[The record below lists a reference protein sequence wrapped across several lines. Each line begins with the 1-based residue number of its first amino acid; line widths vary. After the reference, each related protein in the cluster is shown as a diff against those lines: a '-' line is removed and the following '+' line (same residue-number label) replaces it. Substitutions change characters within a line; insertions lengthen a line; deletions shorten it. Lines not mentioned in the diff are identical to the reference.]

1 MLTII
6 LAILPV
12 VLVTSCG
19 YLFKLSDFLNDDF
32 WYGADKLAYYVLLPS
47 LFVRLTATAELDRTF
62 LGAPITL
69 VITIT
74 TLTVLMLLSRRFI
87 SSSPPAFT
95 SMYQGAVRFNSFVL
109 LAVSLQ
115 LYGDAVGAVTAVCI
129 AVVVPL
135 VNLTSVAIL
144 SRYGKSH
151 SAPSWR
157 KLLMRL
163 ATNPLIDA
171 CVIGLLINVTQLPV
185 PTSILSSLEILG
197 QAALP
202 LGLLC
207 VGAGIDVRLLGSWQ
221 PDIVITNVIKL
232 IIKPLL
238 VMGLGTLLGL
248 EGLTFAAT
256 VLFAAM
262 PTATSA
268 YILARQLGGDD
279 RLMATIVM
287 SQTIFSALTVPM
299 MLFVFN
305 RFVSGG

>member
-6 LAILPV
+6 FAILPV

-19 YLFKLSDFLNDDF
+19 YLFKRAGFLAEDF
-32 WYGADKLAYYVLLPS
+32 WYGADKLSYYVLLPS
-47 LFVRLTATAELDRTF
+47 LFVELTATAELDRTL

-69 VITIT
+69 VVSIVLL
-74 TLTVLMLLSRRFI
+74 TLLMLLTRRVI

-115 LYGDAVGAVTAVCI
+115 LYGDAVGAITAVCI
-129 AVVVPL
+129 AAVVPL
-135 VNLTSVAIL
+135 VNLSSVAVL
-144 SRYGKSH
+144 SRYGTSH
-151 SAPSWR
+151 SAPSLR
-157 KLLMRL
+157 KLLVRL

-171 CVIGLLINVTQLPV
+171 CVIGLLINFIGLPI
-185 PTSILSSLEILG
+185 PSSLLASLDILG

-207 VGAGIDVRLLGSWQ
+207 VGAGIDLRLLGSWQ
-221 PDIVITNVIKL
+221 PDIVITNAIKL
-232 IIKPLL
+232 ILKPLL

-256 VLFAAM
+256 VLFATM

-287 SQTIFSALTVPM
+287 SQTIFSAVTVPM
-299 MLFVFN
+299 MLFLFN
-305 RFVSGG
+305 RFVAG